1 MKNILVIMALSILL
15 NGTVVQA
22 AYFRIEEKEDLER
35 VSNNVRLFSE
45 RYSPEIQ
52 VFIDKKENEYK
63 TSLTKIFRDNKP
75 MINYIKKYPKA
86 VIEDID
92 VSLNFLSTNSVPSE
106 PWLQDNLNFLKGLA
120 EIVSRKK

>member
-106 PWLQDNLNFLKGLA
+106 PWLQDNLNFLKRLA